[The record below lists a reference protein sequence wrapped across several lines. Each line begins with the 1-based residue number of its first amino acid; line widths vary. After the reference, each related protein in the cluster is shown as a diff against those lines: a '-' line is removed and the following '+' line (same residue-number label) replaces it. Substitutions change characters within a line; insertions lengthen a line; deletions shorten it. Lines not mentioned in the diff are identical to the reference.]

1 MKKKIYLADDE
12 KNIRDLMTMFLK
24 NEGYDVMGFENGD
37 SLYEYFGN
45 EPSDMIIL
53 DIMMSG
59 TDGLSLCSMIR
70 EKHNVPII
78 IVSARDSELDRITG
92 ITMGSDDYLA
102 KPFSPMELV
111 ARVKSIFRRIELEH
125 NINTLADNNILV
137 YGDLEMDTHNKR
149 VSKNGEFI
157 DFTPTELSFMAYMIH
172 NKEKAVSR
180 DELLKNVW
188 QYDFDVD
195 SRATDDLVK
204 RLRKKLTENNSNV
217 LIKSVWGH
225 GFRLE
230 LEEKKEDL
238 VAPEDKKRKCS
249 RKEKTS

>member
-24 NEGYDVMGFENGD
+24 NEGYDVVGLEDGD
-37 SLYEYFGN
+37 SLYERFDT

-53 DIMMSG
+53 DFMMNG

-111 ARVKSIFRRIELEH
+111 ASVTSIFRRIELEH
-125 NINTLADNNILV
+125 NMSVPDNNSSLV
-137 YGDLEMDTHNKR
+137 YGDLEIDTYNKR
-149 VSKNGEFI
+149 VSKNGKFI
-157 DFTPTELSFMAYMIH
+157 DLTPTELSFMSYMIH

-188 QYDFDVD
+188 QYDFDAD

-204 RLRKKLTENNSNV
+204 RLRKKLTENSSNV

-230 LEEKKEDL
+230 LEDKKEN
-238 VAPEDKKRKCS
+238 AGAKKKS
-249 RKEKTS
+249 

>member
-24 NEGYDVMGFENGD
+24 NEGYDVLGFEDGD
-37 SLYEYFGN
+37 SLYECFAK

-125 NINTLADNNILV
+125 NITTPENDSNNLT
-137 YGDLEMDTHNKR
+137 YGDLEIDTHNKR

-157 DFTPTELSFMAYMIH
+157 DFTPTELSFMTYMIH

-230 LEEKKEDL
+230 LEEEKENVGAKK
-238 VAPEDKKRKCS
+238 KQT
-249 RKEKTS
+249 KTKNN

>member
-1 MKKKIYLADDE
+1 MSDKKKIYLADDE

-24 NEGYDVMGFENGD
+24 NEGYEVCEFNDGD
-37 SLYEYFGN
+37 SLYKAFQK

-53 DIMMSG
+53 DIMMPG
-59 TDGLSLCSMIR
+59 TDGLSICSMIR
-70 EKHNVPII
+70 EQHNVPII
-78 IVSARDSELDRITG
+78 MVSARDSELDRITG

-111 ARVKSIFRRIELEH
+111 ARVKSIFRRIEFEH
-125 NINTLADNNILV
+125 NKSRSGTTGDILS
-137 YGDLEMDTHNKR
+137 YGDLNIDTHNKKADR
-149 VSKNGEFI
+149 KGVNV
-157 DFTPTELSFMAYMIH
+157 DLTPTELSFMAYMIN

-188 QYDFDVD
+188 QYDSDAD

-204 RLRKKLTENNSNV
+204 RLRKKLIENNSNV
-217 LIKSVWGH
+217 IIKSVWGH

-230 LEEKKEDL
+230 LEEETLDSAKK
-238 VAPEDKKRKCS
+238 PKR
-249 RKEKTS
+249 EA